1 MASTQTGW
9 FDHTALDNAIERSRK
24 VKKKKKTEEKV
35 PEGDVQHAKMIAQHS
50 GHD

>member
-24 VKKKKKTEEKV
+24 VKKKRRRKKKYLKV
-35 PEGDVQHAKMIAQHS
+35 MYSTQK
-50 GHD
+50 